1 MPWLIF
7 WYFKAATLAL
17 LKVKIDAT
25 APFMYRWNCCNCSW
39 KKIICCWQGHGAIAA
54 HCGWRRRVRRGT
66 DHAGS
71 AAVAT
76 LEFYGTEFGV
86 LDDCFR
92 LHWTWFTKRIS
103 SSKGPISGS
112 VFVLGSVDG
121 FRKSCDPQAPQ
132 NPYYEAL
139 HSSSWQGARSL
150 FGDSW
155 KGYVQVISRK
165 TPSLERRGQ
174 CGLGSS

>member
-1 MPWLIF
+1 MIDLWRN
-7 WYFKAATLAL
+7 FKATTLAL
-17 LKVKIDAT
+17 LKVKINAT
-25 APFMYRWNCCNCSW
+25 APVMYVDEIIYCNCSW
-39 KKIICCWQGHGAIAA
+39 KKSSAPGRLYMNSETLYCWQGHGAIAA

-86 LDDCFR
+86 LDDRFR

-112 VFVLGSVDG
+112 VFVLGCVDG
-121 FRKSCDPQAPQ
+121 FRKSCDPP
-132 NPYYEAL
+132 
-139 HSSSWQGARSL
+139 SSSKSILWSLTLFLLARCKES
-150 FGDSW
+150 FWG
-155 KGYVQVISRK
+155 
-165 TPSLERRGQ
+165 
-174 CGLGSS
+174 